1 MVKFTPSFIDESA
14 KGSHYVKLE
23 ERPIRSRKR
32 IAREFFQEVSRSSGR
47 KEDER
52 RIKSLIGMI
61 IARQKR

>member
-1 MVKFTPSFIDESA
+1 MVKFTLLFIGESA
-14 KGSHYVKLE
+14 KGSHYVKLD

-32 IAREFFQEVSRSSGR
+32 IAREIFQEISCSSGR

-61 IARQKR
+61 ILKRKR